1 MILAQNWPKTAKSL
15 WQCPFNMTSLPVHT
29 AIHPV
34 CSCGCQQTENPG
46 TYENQGLFD
55 CHEGCKKCS
64 SCSYSMAYFLKC
76 YHFYLMRIILI
87 ITAADAVWSISG
99 RQMKTEPVMTSFIEK
114 TTSPKM
120 ADQND
125 DFIVEE
131 NCKSLSDFQKFQLDE
146 KWSECRELIEN

>member
-1 MILAQNWPKTAKSL
+1 
-15 WQCPFNMTSLPVHT
+15 
-29 AIHPV
+29 
-34 CSCGCQQTENPG
+34 
-46 TYENQGLFD
+46 
-55 CHEGCKKCS
+55 
-64 SCSYSMAYFLKC
+64 MAYFLKC
-76 YHFYLMRIILI
+76 YHFYLMPIILI

-99 RQMKTEPVMTSFIEK
+99 RQMKTETVMTLFIEK

-146 KWSECRELIEN
+146 K